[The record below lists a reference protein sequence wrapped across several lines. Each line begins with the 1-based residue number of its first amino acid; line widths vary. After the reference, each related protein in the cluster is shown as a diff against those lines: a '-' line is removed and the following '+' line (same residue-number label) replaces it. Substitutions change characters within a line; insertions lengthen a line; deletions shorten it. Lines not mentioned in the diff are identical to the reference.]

1 MCQRCRRSAGMLRV
15 RFRYT
20 SRIRS
25 HIMYPEYRYRYRYT
39 CKIYPSIYHSMAT
52 RTAIELLFIALV
64 EPPRDRRPGA
74 VCGGDGPRGLSLD
87 TPEALVG
94 SCSLVAVLLHFFLD
108 DLSAEQECGL
118 AGSLAPWMGLRS
130 WAWCLVCA
138 RARVCV
144 CVCV

>member
-1 MCQRCRRSAGMLRV
+1 
-15 RFRYT
+15 
-20 SRIRS
+20 
-25 HIMYPEYRYRYRYT
+25 MYPEYRYTSTHVRSYAVLQRFFRLPLNVCPYHS
-39 CKIYPSIYHSMAT
+39 IYPSIYHSMAT

-138 RARVCV
+138 CV
-144 CVCV
+144 